1 MGSEAIPLQ
10 SKWYGQRRDCSL
22 GEQPMHPSLSKR
34 QLWACKKQENVVPCK
49 TEYQKLGEYRKGD
62 IGTGLSPSHFS
73 LLMNVPCGYWATG
86 TFICSYVLL
95 TVLAPL
101 KSEIYS
107 LGLNATNDIH
117 LPIETQC
124 KLQTQD
130 FLQKQ
135 ERTPQPLWFAV
146 AIWFLF

>member
-1 MGSEAIPLQ
+1 
-10 SKWYGQRRDCSL
+10 
-22 GEQPMHPSLSKR
+22 MHPSLSKR
-34 QLWACKKQENVVPCK
+34 QLWACKKQVNVVPCK

-135 ERTPQPLWFAV
+135 ERTPQPL
-146 AIWFLF
+146 